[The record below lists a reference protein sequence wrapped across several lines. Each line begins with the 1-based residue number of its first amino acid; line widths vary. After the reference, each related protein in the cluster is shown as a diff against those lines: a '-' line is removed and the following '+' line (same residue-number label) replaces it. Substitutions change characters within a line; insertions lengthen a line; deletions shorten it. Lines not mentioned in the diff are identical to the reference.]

1 MDIHITSNSFKPDEL
16 IRKLESA
23 PGCESPDVTLILRKK
38 KQVFRTLDP
47 TVLVAI
53 ISAASAGLGAL
64 VTGLM
69 GIAKERKAKII
80 VIQDKEGRRLEV
92 PVDYSKE
99 EIQAL
104 LEVMRQME
112 SAKIEI
118 P

>member
-1 MDIHITSNSFKPDEL
+1 MHIHITSNGFNRDEL
-16 IRKLESA
+16 IGRLQSM

-47 TVLVAI
+47 TVVLAI
-53 ISAASAGLGAL
+53 TSAASAGLGAL
-64 VTGLM
+64 ITGLL
-69 GIAKERKAKII
+69 GIAKERKAKVI

-92 PVDYSKE
+92 PVDYSKA

-104 LEVMRQME
+104 LEVVRQME